1 MDDLLGLFLGITLRN
16 KIGFS
21 ICSGKLLQRLRKDVG
36 GEPSALGQ
44 RFAERTVLLDH
55 TVDVGAEV
63 LGGSLQRVLE
73 DLTAHTGVDHRVP
86 VHKLDLSGGDCLGQL
101 IHSLRGLS
109 GTRTGNSRKVGDTLD
124 RIHRCL
130 KINTG
135 SRKGADVSRHLR
147 EVIDGLVGICVQRVE
162 C

>member
-1 MDDLLGLFLGITLRN
+1 M
-16 KIGFS
+16 
-21 ICSGKLLQRLRKDVG
+21 LQRLRKDIG
-36 GEPSALGQ
+36 SEPSALGQ
-44 RFAERTVLLDH
+44 RFSERSVLLDH

-63 LGGSLQRVLE
+63 LGSALQGILE
-73 DLTAHTGVDHRVP
+73 DLAAHTGVDHRVP

-101 IHSLRGLS
+101 IHGLRGLS

-135 SRKGADVSRHLR
+135 SRKGADVPRHLR
-147 EVIDGLVGICVQRVE
+147 EVIDGLVGVGVQRVE
-162 C
+162 CRINVVDRRSF